1 MDKDILV
8 LKDGTAV
15 ALEAGAS
22 LGSMGASFAS
32 KAKMVA
38 AWDKM
43 TEGNLS
49 KVQVKNGAGLVV
61 GSYTNLLLV
70 DETSS
75 VQTDG
80 SVRTVFRIR
89 EKDAM
94 EKRMDTVEEELTGTQ
109 MAVAETYELLEGLAG
124 DGR

>member
-8 LKDGTAV
+8 LKDGTTV
-15 ALEAGAS
+15 TLEAGAS

-49 KVQVKNGAGLVV
+49 KVQVKNSAGLVV

-75 VQTDG
+75 VQPDG